1 MSFKG
6 ILGRSPWLTGR
17 AGSLSCLYQWLFRG
31 SPSLP
36 DTTPFR
42 SDFCLLLYLPQL
54 TPPTLHPEFPRTM
67 HLYEHAILSPI
78 TPTLPLLFPEPEV
91 PSLALLTCRTPTLAK
106 LLPSVNP
113 PLTRPLHPEHTALS
127 IFITSHQN
135 KLLSCRFHTRPS

>member
-1 MSFKG
+1 
-6 ILGRSPWLTGR
+6 
-17 AGSLSCLYQWLFRG
+17 
-31 SPSLP
+31 
-36 DTTPFR
+36 
-42 SDFCLLLYLPQL
+42 
-54 TPPTLHPEFPRTM
+54 M

-91 PSLALLTCRTPTLAK
+91 PSLALFTCRTPTLAK

-135 KLLSCRFHTRPS
+135 KLLSCRFHTRLS